1 MMNEINKLISRGDCF
16 KLLAVCFYEPEKKL
30 FTEEKLGEN
39 LGHLLADISFDARIA
54 ADSMQRALCEISQ
67 ENLSIDHASLFVGPF
82 ELIAAPYGSVYI
94 DKKRT
99 VMGESTLYA
108 ARCYQEA
115 GLAVDIK
122 EPQDHIAI
130 ELEFMYFL
138 CSKEAAA
145 RQENRMEDADRF
157 QDLQAR
163 FYYNAMRPWVNEFCD
178 AIQAGSKNEFY
189 LGVARCLDHFL
200 SACESVYGRPPVTCT
215 DLKN

>member
-1 MMNEINKLISRGDCF
+1 MNEINELISRGDCF
-16 KLLAVCFYEPEKKL
+16 KLLAVCFYEPEKTL
-30 FTEEKLGEN
+30 FTEEKVCEN
-39 LGHLLADISFDARIA
+39 LGHVLEHISRDAQRA
-54 ADSMQRALCEISQ
+54 ANEMQRALCEISQ
-67 ENLSIDHASLFVGPF
+67 EKLSIDHATLFIGPF

-138 CSKEAAA
+138 CGKEAAA
-145 RQENRMEDADRF
+145 RQDGKMEDADYYKDM
-157 QDLQAR
+157 QVR
-163 FYYNAMRPWVNEFCD
+163 FYYNAMRPWVKEFCD
-178 AIQAGSKNEFY
+178 AIQAGAKNEFY
-189 LGVARCLDHFL
+189 FNVAMCLDYFL
-200 SACESVYGRPPVTCT
+200 SACEMVYGNPPARRA
-215 DLKN
+215 D

>member
-1 MMNEINKLISRGDCF
+1 MNEINELISRGDCF

-30 FTEEKLGEN
+30 FTEEKLSEN
-39 LGHLLADISFDARIA
+39 LGEVLGGISADAQA
-54 ADSMQRALCEISQ
+54 AANKMKKALCESSQ
-67 ENLSIDHASLFVGPF
+67 EKLSIDHASLFVGPF

-115 GLAVDIK
+115 GLSVDIK

-138 CSKEAAA
+138 CGKEAAA
-145 RQENRMEDADRF
+145 RQDSRMEDADYF
-157 QDLQAR
+157 KDLQVR
-163 FYYNAMRPWVNEFCD
+163 FYYNVMRLWVKEFCA
-178 AIQAGSKNEFY
+178 AIQAGAKEEFY
-189 LGVARCLDHFL
+189 LNVAMCLDYFL
-200 SACESVYGRPPVTCT
+200 SDCEIVYGNPPVRST
-215 DLKN
+215 D